1 MPAPALNA
9 GTQPCHRPRLLW
21 PVAGAVCVI
30 AAVSAAGMWGLRTPA
45 ASPLQRSV
53 AAPQLLPAGVA
64 SAQPSA
70 RAAQGL
76 FDSAMQQLA
85 CRDQGEER
93 AAQIAHGGTHSPP
106 LDARRC
112 VAGTPLQIEALLR
125 TAAAHGDA
133 DAQRYLLAQH
143 VTELLQRAVAV
154 APAGMPAQLSA
165 SDEQEVA
172 AIVAEL
178 ETLAL
183 AGHRDAIET
192 LAQVVESPLL
202 HAPDPV
208 YAAAWRLAARQPPGR
223 ALDAA
228 APLQAEDELL
238 ESMPQQQ
245 QQQARALAVEVFGY
259 CCRTRVAAA
268 R

>member
-1 MPAPALNA
+1 MPAPALNVGA
-9 GTQPCHRPRLLW
+9 RPCHRPRSRW
-21 PVAGAVCVI
+21 PLAGAVC
-30 AAVSAAGMWGLRTPA
+30 AAAAMAVAGAWSLHTPA
-45 ASPLQRSV
+45 APHLQSGV
-53 AAPQLLPAGVA
+53 AARHGLHAGGASSQPPA
-64 SAQPSA
+64 
-70 RAAQGL
+70 RIDRGL

-85 CRDQGEER
+85 CRQQGEQR
-93 AAQIAHGGTHSPP
+93 AAQIAHGGARLPP
-106 LDARRC
+106 VEGRRC
-112 VAGTPLQIEALLR
+112 VAGTQLQIEALLR

-133 DAQRYLLAQH
+133 DAQRYLLAQRA
-143 VTELLQRAVAV
+143 TELLQRAVAA
-154 APAGMPAQLSA
+154 APAGVPAQLSA

-172 AIVAEL
+172 ALVAEL

-228 APLQAEDELL
+228 APLQADEELL
-238 ESMPQQQ
+238 ESMTQQQ
-245 QQQARALAVEVFGY
+245 QQQARALAVELFGY
-259 CCRTRVAAA
+259 CCRTRAAAA

>member
-1 MPAPALNA
+1 M
-9 GTQPCHRPRLLW
+9 
-21 PVAGAVCVI
+21 CVI

-45 ASPLQRSV
+45 ASALQRSV

-245 QQQARALAVEVFGY
+245 QQQARALAVAVFGY

>member
-1 MPAPALNA
+1 M
-9 GTQPCHRPRLLW
+9 
-21 PVAGAVCVI
+21 GAVCVA
-30 AAVSAAGMWGLRTPA
+30 AAVSAVRMWGLRTPA
-45 ASPLQRSV
+45 APHLQTSG
-53 AAPQLLPAGVA
+53 AARPALHAGLA
-64 SAQPSA
+64 SARPPA
-70 RAAQGL
+70 RVGQGL

-85 CRDQGEER
+85 CREQAEER
-93 AAQIAHGGTHSPP
+93 AAQIAHGSARLPP
-106 LDARRC
+106 LDARGC
-112 VAGTPLQIEALLR
+112 FAGTQLQIEALLR
-125 TAAAHGDA
+125 TSAARGDA
-133 DAQRYLLAQH
+133 DAQRYLLAQRA
-143 VTELLQRAVAV
+143 TEVLQRAVSV

-165 SDEQEVA
+165 SDEQEVVV
-172 AIVAEL
+172 IVAEL

-223 ALDAA
+223 ALDAG

-238 ESMPQQQ
+238 ESMTQQQ
-245 QQQARALAVEVFGY
+245 QQQARALAVELFGY
-259 CCRTRVAAA
+259 CCTHAAAA

>member
-1 MPAPALNA
+1 
-9 GTQPCHRPRLLW
+9 
-21 PVAGAVCVI
+21 
-30 AAVSAAGMWGLRTPA
+30 MWSVRTPA

-53 AAPQLLPAGVA
+53 AAPAQLP
-64 SAQPSA
+64 A

-85 CRDQGEER
+85 CREQDEQR
-93 AAQIAHGGTHSPP
+93 AAQIAHGIAPRPS

-133 DAQRYLLAQH
+133 NAQRYLLAQR
-143 VTELLQRAVAV
+143 VSELLQRAVAA

-172 AIVAEL
+172 ATVAEL

-245 QQQARALAVEVFGY
+245 QQQARTLAVEVFGY
-259 CCRTRVAAA
+259 CCRTRVATA